1 MIPLLDLQ
9 AQYEGIEDEVMAAIG
24 GVVASKHFIMGPD
37 IPAFESALAQY
48 VGVSHALGVSSGTDA
63 LLLALMALGIGAGDE
78 VITSPFSFFATAG
91 AIVRVGATPVFVD
104 IDDTY
109 TINPAL
115 IEARITPRTKAIMPV
130 HLFGQM
136 ADMDP
141 IMAIAKRHGLA
152 VIEDAAQAIGSR
164 YQSQD
169 GRVYA
174 AGSMG
179 DVGCFSFF
187 PSKNLGGIGDGG
199 AVTTQREDVAGLMAI
214 LRVHGA
220 QERYYHTMVGGNF
233 RLDSIQ
239 AAVLRVKLKGLE
251 AQHEARIQN
260 AAWYNQQL
268 AHTGVGL
275 PVVRGGGGRMIY
287 NQYTIQ
293 VTDRQAVMD
302 TLSAQGIGHAI
313 YYPVPLHR
321 QACFD
326 GLGYQAGDC
335 PVAESSAGRVLSI
348 PIYAELTTDQLSE
361 VVLGITSAMKVSVQ
375 GVK

>member
-136 ADMDP
+136 ANMDP

-260 AAWYNQQL
+260 ATWYNQQL

>member
-9 AQYEGIEDEVMAAIG
+9 VQYEGIETAVLEAIK
-24 GVVASKHFIMGPD
+24 GVIASKQFIMGPD
-37 IPAFESALAQY
+37 IPAFESELAQY
-48 VGVSHALGVSSGTDA
+48 VGVAHALGVSSGTDA
-63 LLLALMALGIGAGDE
+63 LLLALMALGIGPGDE

-104 IDDTY
+104 IDATY

-115 IEARITPRTKAIMPV
+115 IESAITPRTKAIMPV

-152 VIEDAAQAIGSR
+152 VIEDAAQAIGAQYR
-164 YQSQD
+164 SQD
-169 GRVYA
+169 GTVYG

-199 AVTTQREDVAGLMAI
+199 AVTTQRKDVADLMGI

-233 RLDSIQ
+233 RLDTIQ
-239 AAVLRVKLKGLE
+239 AAVLRIKLKGLE

-260 AAWYNQQL
+260 AIGYNQQL
-268 AHTGVGL
+268 VGSGVGI
-275 PVVRGGGGRMIY
+275 PVVRSGGRMIY

-293 VTDRQAVMD
+293 VADRDAVMKELA
-302 TLSAQGIGHAI
+302 TKGIGHAI

-326 GLGYQAGDC
+326 ALGYQEGDC
-335 PVAESSAGRVLSI
+335 PVAEKMATCVLSI
-348 PIYAELTTDQLSE
+348 PIYAGLSESQLSQ
-361 VVLGITSAMKVSVQ
+361 VVAGITSAVGVSIS
-375 GVK
+375 